1 MWVHSNIVVAF
12 VCAIDVQ
19 HFRACRSSKTLL
31 DILRHSWT
39 LSDML
44 GYFQI
49 LSDTFRYSGIL
60 WDTVG
65 HFRTLSDTL
74 RHSRT
79 ILDTLRSWMVSNG
92 QILLNGLVTIRYTL
106 GPLPI
111 KWFSTFASFQTSNV
125 HLIEA
130 DSVYKWSQ
138 TQTCRQK
145 VGLRP
150 NCKHCVWILSKFII
164 VSFWKCLFSAMA
176 RPWKG
181 SFTLKLSLP

>member
-1 MWVHSNIVVAF
+1 MKAE
-12 VCAIDVQ
+12 DVGVLQ
-19 HFRACRSSKTLL
+19 HCCCLCLCSRLL
-31 DILRHSWT
+31 DMSILCDTFGHSWT

-44 GYFQI
+44 EYFQI

-65 HFRTLSDTL
+65 HFRILSDTL

-138 TQTCRQK
+138 TQTFRQK
-145 VGLRP
+145 VGLHP